1 MTLKLDGPR
10 FALKQ
15 RTDRHFSL
23 AEGCLWFHVM
33 GSEEGHS

>member
-1 MTLKLDGPR
+1 MTLKPDGSC

-15 RTDRHFSL
+15 RTDCDFSL